1 MTTGSLCGGLATLSV
16 DWNPADRERLIRLE
30 RRRICVC
37 ACGFTA
43 TEFKKK
49 HGRGSDAAASCFVFC
64 VCNNPQSLGFFVA
77 SDSGETT
84 RQSLGGS
91 TLVAL
96 GTLSVVSIIPLTGQR
111 PLRWDWTHS
120 FLAGPSDL
128 LTYFSPVA
136 IVRLLF
142 QKKGRTVRR

>member
-49 HGRGSDAAASCFVFC
+49 HGRGSDAAASCFVC
-64 VCNNPQSLGFFVA
+64 VIIRKVWDFSLLPTVA
-77 SDSGETT
+77 RRRDS
-84 RQSLGGS
+84 R
-91 TLVAL
+91 
-96 GTLSVVSIIPLTGQR
+96 
-111 PLRWDWTHS
+111 
-120 FLAGPSDL
+120 
-128 LTYFSPVA
+128 
-136 IVRLLF
+136 
-142 QKKGRTVRR
+142 